1 MNYLDG
7 LKTPKNILTEWEQE
21 DNKKSNII
29 KKTKFSIID
38 NELLGLRPGQ
48 FLIVGGRPGTGKTTF
63 LINLINNIEQTL
75 SENEYIL
82 FISFEQSSNEIVEKL
97 FALNTCEKLKTFYE
111 IDKKEILN
119 RNPEATQKL
128 KEQKILIYDNASL
141 MVEQITTLINEIES
155 NLNIKIKAL
164 FLDHIQI
171 TQTTINGNRYE
182 KTSIVSRTLKITAL
196 QNNIPVIALSQ
207 LSRDY
212 AKKTAAKPTA
222 PNITD
227 LRDSGNL
234 EQDADIIMF
243 LYELDNENDNLLKEL
258 GVSIVKN
265 RNGRLTKSKVIFS
278 PIFAKIWD
286 YEEAAKLGITNSL
299 KGAQNE

>member
-111 IDKKEILN
+111 IDKKEILS

-171 TQTTINGNRYE
+171 TQTTMNGNRYE

-212 AKKTAAKPTA
+212 AKKTATKPTA
-222 PNITD
+222 
-227 LRDSGNL
+227 
-234 EQDADIIMF
+234 
-243 LYELDNENDNLLKEL
+243 
-258 GVSIVKN
+258 
-265 RNGRLTKSKVIFS
+265 
-278 PIFAKIWD
+278 
-286 YEEAAKLGITNSL
+286 
-299 KGAQNE
+299 